1 MKLSANCKGGT
12 KNFFLKLMIKSDSSY
27 LKSKKK
33 LISRKWKKEY
43 YRLID
48 GIVRSYAVQR
58 FFKGLFLPALLYC
71 NGNLGNFTLFAKLN
85 SKAYFEGKGTSSKA
99 FPDLRQDSQ
108 VE

>member
-12 KNFFLKLMIKSDSSY
+12 KNFFHLPMIKSDSSY
-27 LKSKKK
+27 VKSKKK

-58 FFKGLFLPALLYC
+58 FFKGLFCLLCFIVTVILATLLY
-71 NGNLGNFTLFAKLN
+71 LQ
-85 SKAYFEGKGTSSKA
+85 S
-99 FPDLRQDSQ
+99 
-108 VE
+108 